1 MNISEVFSP
10 APANVMLFNL
20 QAEGAVCS
28 KSCDAAWNHKS
39 HCVQLFRPENNWSP
53 DWAWFLPSFFPSI
66 PITWRSFGSL
76 ARSHLAW
83 NLTELNLFHNWQIL
97 QHQHFFFPTES
108 MWCSWWFWGPW
119 DVLTCPDICAYFSYC
134 NILLVNR
141 SFFVGRLGWYQG
153 HEVGGQP
160 KKTTT

>member
-1 MNISEVFSP
+1 MPILLKNINIVSLWAMNISEVFSP

-20 QAEGAVCS
+20 QAEGAVCN

-97 QHQHFFFPTES
+97 QHQHFFFQLKVCGVLGDFGALE
-108 MWCSWWFWGPW
+108 MFWHALTF
-119 DVLTCPDICAYFSYC
+119 VLISATVTYYWST
-134 NILLVNR
+134 
-141 SFFVGRLGWYQG
+141 G
-153 HEVGGQP
+153 HFLWGG
-160 KKTTT
+160 